1 MNINHNKKYKKLP
14 CIVYIQ
20 TGSCPYRE
28 RCQFKH
34 PEGLKGITNSI
45 IRKKN
50 YEGDTKDLFYYP
62 QIDNDNIEEYKIMD
76 TIDLNRLPIFEH
88 LEYGKCIDTYK
99 STKLFIEE
107 KRLSLSERDI
117 RTSNMINSLI
127 EFIENNKKIER
138 GNIEKKYLKKK
149 EVYCGIC
156 KNHKNNQIRQN
167 TNSPKCVIDI
177 YSI

>member
-107 KRLSLSERDI
+107 KRLNLDERDI
-117 RTSNMINSLI
+117 RASNMINSLI
-127 EFIENNKKIER
+127 EFIENNKRIER
-138 GNIEKKYLKKK
+138 EYKYKKYLNKK
-149 EVYCGIC
+149 EPYCGFC
-156 KNHKNNQIRQN
+156 KNKINNDIRQI
-167 TNSPKCVIDI
+167 TMSPNSVTYIN
-177 YSI
+177 